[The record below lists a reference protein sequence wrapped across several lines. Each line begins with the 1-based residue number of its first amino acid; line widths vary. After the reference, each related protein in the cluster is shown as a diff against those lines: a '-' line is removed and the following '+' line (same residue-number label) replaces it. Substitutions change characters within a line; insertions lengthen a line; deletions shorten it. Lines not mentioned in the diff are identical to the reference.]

1 LHGEVFNFGPSNT
14 KNYKVLFV
22 VKLMRK
28 YWDKVSWKIA
38 DKSKNSFY
46 ESKLLKINSNKAK
59 VKLKWKSILTINENC
74 ISIDF
79 LRRINSANK
88 FSV

>member
-1 LHGEVFNFGPSNT
+1 MGKYLILDPAIQ

-59 VKLKWKSILTINENC
+59 VKLKWKSILTFNETINMVTEWYKKLLYA
-74 ISIDF
+74 S
-79 LRRINSANK
+79 K
-88 FSV
+88 